1 MRHQNS
7 EIWRATNMQAS
18 PKTKNEIFLST
29 LVEQIDLYV
38 IIELSIFYYAQ
49 NISKWDWAQVITFS

>member
-1 MRHQNS
+1 
-7 EIWRATNMQAS
+7 MQAS